1 MTPPRTVTVE
11 RLTIYPIKSLDGR
24 SVDAVDIAR
33 NGGLVGDR
41 EYALVD
47 SDGQYVNGKREQRV
61 HPIRAEYTGT
71 KARVESVT
79 LSRPD
84 DESVTFEL
92 ASTGVDD
99 TAGSDTGAMAAWLTD
114 WFGYPVGLK
123 RNTAGGFPDD
133 TTASGPTIISTA
145 TLETVASWF
154 DEISVDS
161 MRRRLRANIELGGV
175 PAFWEDH
182 LFADRD
188 HRIRF
193 SIGDTS
199 FVGVNP
205 CQRCVVPTRDP
216 DTGEEYPEFQS
227 IFVENRR
234 KTMPAWSGGDWF
246 DHDFRLMV
254 NTVVPQSSWGE
265 TIAVGDRVVVGDR
278 VAVDE

>member
-1 MTPPRTVTVE
+1 MATVE
-11 RLTIYPIKSLDGR
+11 RLSVYPVKGLDGID
-24 SVDAVDIAR
+24 VDRTDILE
-33 NGGLVGDR
+33 GGTFRYDR
-41 EYALVD
+41 EFALFD
-47 SDGQYVNGKREQRV
+47 TDGEVLNGKRTEAV
-61 HPIRAEYTGT
+61 HDLTTGFDPKAGLFEVETEAGERRQFDLGDASEPAEEWFSDYFS
-71 KARVESVT
+71 VELELRRDASLGFVDRREMGPSV
-79 LSRPD
+79 
-84 DESVTFEL
+84 
-92 ASTGVDD
+92 
-99 TAGSDTGAMAAWLTD
+99 
-114 WFGYPVGLK
+114 
-123 RNTAGGFPDD
+123 
-133 TTASGPTIISTA
+133 ISTA